1 VCGKL
6 PGAGPA
12 RVEETNHM
20 DHNRLSMPLGE
31 AIFTQ
36 RSIRRF
42 KPDPIPVPDIRLIL
56 EAAVRAPNGGNQQ
69 IARFL
74 VVNDRTTIR
83 EFGDLYHEAWW
94 AKRHDEGFRQREDLP
109 RRFDAAARLA
119 DAMADVPC
127 IVFAL
132 ALRNGPADSVVPAV
146 QNLMLAA
153 RAIGVGSVPTT
164 LHPSV
169 MDPFPQDVRH
179 PGRCRVPFLRAARL
193 PRGQLRPECSE
204 ADLGDDVPQPLGR
217 SGPVEL
223 TRHGWSP

>member
-1 VCGKL
+1 
-6 PGAGPA
+6 
-12 RVEETNHM
+12 M
-20 DHNRLSMPLGE
+20 DHSRLSMPLGH

-42 KPDPIPVPDIRLIL
+42 KPDPIPLADVHLIL

-74 VVNDRTTIR
+74 VVNDRETIR
-83 EFGDLYHEAWW
+83 EFGGLYREAWW
-94 AKRHDEGFRQREDLP
+94 AKRHDEGFLQPEDLP
-109 RRFDAAARLA
+109 PRFHAAAGLA

-132 ALRNGPADSVVPAV
+132 ALHDGPADSVVPAV

-153 RAIGVGSVPTT
+153 RAIGIGSVPTT

-169 MDPFPQDVRH
+169 MDRFRTMFDIP
-179 PGRCRVPFLRAARL
+179 
-193 PRGQLRPECSE
+193 
-204 ADLGDDVPQPLGR
+204 DDVGFHFCVPLGYPQGNFGATAR
-217 SGPVEL
+217 KPTSETTFLKRWGAPVP
-223 TRHGWSP
+223 WS